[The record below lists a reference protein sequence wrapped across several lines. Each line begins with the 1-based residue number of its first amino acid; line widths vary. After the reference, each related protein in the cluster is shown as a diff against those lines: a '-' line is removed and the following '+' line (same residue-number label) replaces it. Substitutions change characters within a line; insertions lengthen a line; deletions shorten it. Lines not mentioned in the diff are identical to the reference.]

1 MPPRRCQDEF
11 PDDPSILNQDLMLR
25 RIPPVHF
32 VPDENSGGQRPSSA
46 AFDNDK
52 DGDPMSVYRQTVIES
67 SGGTMERVM
76 EGHAGYALAAISA
89 GDLRSRDQTV
99 HSDPLADEPAHAVV
113 CGDKTKGT
121 QRFFSRR
128 AVWVIPPG

>member
-1 MPPRRCQDEF
+1 MPSRRCQDEF
-11 PDDPSILNQDLMLR
+11 PDDPVIHNEDLMLR
-25 RIPPVHF
+25 RIPPFHI
-32 VPDENSGGQRPSSA
+32 VPDENSGGHRPSSA

-52 DGDPMSVYRQTVIES
+52 DGAPMSVYRQTVIES
-67 SGGTMERVM
+67 SGGAIERVM
-76 EGHAGYALAAISA
+76 KGHAGYALAAISA

-99 HSDPLADEPAHAVV
+99 HNNPLPDEPAHAVV

-121 QRFFSRR
+121 QRFFSRS